1 MAVQYRIESFF
12 RQAYGWQISL
22 VALIAIF
29 CSVVSEDLA
38 AQEPRRNPN
47 IVIILVDDMGYGDVR
62 ANFSESQIPT
72 PNIDQLALQGMRFTD
87 AHSGAAVCSPTR
99 YGLLTG
105 RSFSRQPWST
115 IGLQLWAS
123 MIDEKRL
130 TLGELM
136 QANGYHTGAFGK
148 WHLGQTFYDKNGQP
162 TGPGADTDWSR
173 PSTGGPNDQGFDV
186 FFGVPFTHGH
196 GLWAFMSNRL
206 VTEVPTEVVNIRT
219 PRAKGYRPENA
230 MPTTTRKALE
240 YIDWNARRRP
250 GKPFFLYFPTV
261 AIHDPILPSPQF
273 IGKSPVGPYGDF
285 VMQTDAAVGQ
295 IVAKLKQHGL
305 LEDTLIIVTSDNGSA
320 GLAGNGDLKDFPFGS
335 VLTRYGHK
343 MNGDW
348 RGIKGTLWEGG
359 HRVPFIASW
368 PGHIQPGS
376 VRSELIVLDDL
387 MATIAAIL
395 DVKLPPHSAEDSYNI
410 LPYLD
415 GTHTGLPIRKYA
427 VLNTLNGDPFLRKGK
442 WVLSFHLGSG
452 GQFTTNELPVPGGPQ
467 GQLYDL
473 EADPQQTTNV
483 WLLYPK
489 VVASLTSF
497 YKAHVAR
504 SSSFGINR

>member
-1 MAVQYRIESFF
+1 
-12 RQAYGWQISL
+12 
-22 VALIAIF
+22 
-29 CSVVSEDLA
+29 
-38 AQEPRRNPN
+38 
-47 IVIILVDDMGYGDVR
+47 
-62 ANFSESQIPT
+62 
-72 PNIDQLALQGMRFTD
+72 
-87 AHSGAAVCSPTR
+87 
-99 YGLLTG
+99 
-105 RSFSRQPWST
+105 
-115 IGLQLWAS
+115 
-123 MIDEKRL
+123 
-130 TLGELM
+130 
-136 QANGYHTGAFGK
+136 
-148 WHLGQTFYDKNGQP
+148 
-162 TGPGADTDWSR
+162 
-173 PSTGGPNDQGFDV
+173 
-186 FFGVPFTHGH
+186 
-196 GLWAFMSNRL
+196 
-206 VTEVPTEVVNIRT
+206 
-219 PRAKGYRPENA
+219 
-230 MPTTTRKALE
+230 
-240 YIDWNARRRP
+240 
-250 GKPFFLYFPTV
+250 
-261 AIHDPILPSPQF
+261 
-273 IGKSPVGPYGDF
+273 
-285 VMQTDAAVGQ
+285 
-295 IVAKLKQHGL
+295 
-305 LEDTLIIVTSDNGSA
+305 
-320 GLAGNGDLKDFPFGS
+320 
-335 VLTRYGHK
+335 